1 MGKSSEPKSIKD
13 EPGAEDRFLS
23 GVRKALETP
32 HKPHKSPSNEKP
44 KAKGRKT
51 K

>member
-1 MGKSSEPKSIKD
+1 MAKKPKSEIAD

-32 HKPHKSPSNEKP
+32 HKPHKPTKKSGS
-44 KAKGRKT
+44 KGSGK
-51 K
+51 

>member
-1 MGKSSEPKSIKD
+1 MDDKSKLKD

-32 HKPHKSPSNEKP
+32 HKPHKAP
-44 KAKGRKT
+44 KATEKT
-51 K
+51 RMKK